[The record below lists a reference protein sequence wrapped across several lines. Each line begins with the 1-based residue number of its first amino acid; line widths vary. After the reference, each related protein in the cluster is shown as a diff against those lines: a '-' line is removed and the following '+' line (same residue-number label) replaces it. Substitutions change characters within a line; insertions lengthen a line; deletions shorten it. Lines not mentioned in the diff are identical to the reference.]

1 MLVVSILIIISD
13 GFPILYRGRRTGLN
27 GKQFYIYKFRTMIN
41 DAEMHGGYSTA
52 LNDPRLIKF
61 GRFFRKFKLDEFP
74 QIFNVILGSMS
85 IVGPRPQ
92 VEFYTSNYDEIER
105 IILEVN
111 PGITDLAS
119 IYFSDLDSVL
129 GDSLADTTYKTKVE
143 PIKNKLRVYYVKNR
157 SFSLDFHILL
167 STFLKLFFNKT
178 TKRVD
183 LILKQYEPRYEIS

>member
-1 MLVVSILIIISD
+1 MWVQDHKLNFIL
-13 GFPILYRGRRTGLN
+13 P
-27 GKQFYIYKFRTMIN
+27 
-41 DAEMHGGYSTA
+41 
-52 LNDPRLIKF
+52 
-61 GRFFRKFKLDEFP
+61 
-74 QIFNVILGSMS
+74 
-85 IVGPRPQ
+85 
-92 VEFYTSNYDEIER
+92 NYDEIER